1 MRTFLLIPLF
11 LLAACGGNDSSA
23 PAQAGTSETAPQ
35 AAMEPAPAEPAP
47 AAFKAVKLRNPL
59 PEGIEFPFAYHRL
72 NDNLK
77 KDQGTEDRR
86 VFVEILGTAPQQAQA
101 ALDQA
106 LKGKGFAEPT
116 SQQVKGV
123 TEFTYTRA
131 DGTQV
136 IVKLND
142 RLKKKKA
149 PDATGTIH
157 LTWRSA

>member
-1 MRTFLLIPLF
+1 MRTLLLIPLF

-23 PAQAGTSETAPQ
+23 PAQAGGPDAAPQ
-35 AAMEPAPAEPAP
+35 AAMESAPAEPAP
-47 AAFKAVKLRNPL
+47 VAFTAAKLRNPL
-59 PEGIEFPFAYHRL
+59 PEGTEFPFAYHRL

-77 KDQGTEDRR
+77 KGQGTEERR
-86 VFVEILGTAPQQAQA
+86 VFVEILGTTPQQAQA
-101 ALDQA
+101 ALDQV
-106 LKGKGFAEPT
+106 LKSKGFAEPA

-123 TEFTYTRA
+123 TEFTYSRA

-157 LTWRSA
+157 LTWRFA